1 MAGQSQRTLRRA
13 RGQNGPPEM
22 RLLGDWRDTNGL
34 VPRHLMGCCC
44 CLWPAA
50 SERPVPFRISGT
62 RFILCDVVAPAI
74 LVLFLLLHR
83 LTFFSHATSSPG
95 QKSNKMD
102 TTFGGFFRQVTGV
115 PDPKNSHD
123 RQLTSNQHSHGR
135 VAFNFFL
142 CNSGKFFSATS
153 SGIHKHVE
161 TSIVFFFLLS

>member
-44 CLWPAA
+44 CCCLWPAA

-62 RFILCDVVAPAI
+62 RFILWDVVAPAI
-74 LVLFLLLHR
+74 LVLFLLLLHR
-83 LTFFSHATSSPG
+83 LTFFSQSSSSPG

-102 TTFGGFFRQVTGV
+102 TTFWFFRQVTGAQ
-115 PDPKNSHD
+115 DPKNSHD
-123 RQLTSNQHSHGR
+123 RQLLTNTHTTGSRST
-135 VAFNFFL
+135 
-142 CNSGKFFSATS
+142 FS
-153 SGIHKHVE
+153 
-161 TSIVFFFLLS
+161 L